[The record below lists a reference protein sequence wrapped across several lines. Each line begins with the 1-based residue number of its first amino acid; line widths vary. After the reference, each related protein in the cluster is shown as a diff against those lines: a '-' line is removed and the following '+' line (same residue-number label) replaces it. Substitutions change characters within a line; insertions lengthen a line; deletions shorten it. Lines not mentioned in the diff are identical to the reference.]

1 MAEKDRNED
10 LNGGIGETRQQRPQ
24 KQICGV
30 AKMVVFGGGKQR
42 PTPEKQNMCNCG
54 RDDGMMRTVGR
65 GDTKKI

>member
-54 RDDGMMRTVGR
+54 
-65 GDTKKI
+65 